1 MEYSCVQFND
11 LPDEI
16 LMIILKKLNNIDVL
30 YSLFGVNKRLNK
42 ILSDSL
48 FTNRLT
54 LLISLMNHYFCSLS
68 NPILD
73 QFCLQILPKI
83 HEKIQWLDLEQF
95 SIERILLAT
104 NYPNLF
110 GFGLYNIQEEVAI
123 YLFNGNIFYFD
134 SHNMTYE
141 VISYNYMSGM

>member
-1 MEYSCVQFND
+1 
-11 LPDEI
+11 
-16 LMIILKKLNNIDVL
+16 LNNIDVL

-54 LLISLMNHYFCSLS
+54 LLISLMNHYFGSLP

-73 QFCLQILPKI
+73 RFCLQILPKI
-83 HEKIQWLDLEQF
+83 HDKIQWLDLEPF
-95 SIERILLAT
+95 SMERILLAT